1 MVDEVED
8 LSEEVVVAEANPPGE
23 AVCLTINTCIKAAAE
38 VQTITMIVVTIM
50 AKVED
55 RQPTTTTITTIQLSA
70 GLIET
75 MKVLVSATIIQ
86 PMKVEDHHRNGD

>member
-1 MVDEVED
+1 MAGEVDD

-23 AVCLTINTCIKAAAE
+23 VVCLTINTCIKAAAE

-55 RQPTTTTITTIQLSA
+55 RQPTTTIIITTNLSA
-70 GLIET
+70 GPTET
-75 MKVLVSATIIQ
+75 MKVLDSTIITLR
-86 PMKVEDHHRNGD
+86 MKVEDHHRNGD